1 MFIKITIENLK
12 MGKRYN
18 IGSVR
23 GPGGGVGISLR
34 LHDFLQNIKYLCI
47 YAKGGGGRYILFQ
60 VSRLV

>member
-23 GPGGGVGISLR
+23 GPGGGGGIP
-34 LHDFLQNIKYLCI
+34 FKIT
-47 YAKGGGGRYILFQ
+47 
-60 VSRLV
+60 